1 MSFSARLALFALSAL
16 LLSAQER
23 SALEREP
30 QGWTEITPG
39 PNFARWTQLA
49 ISPDQDDPIPQ
60 WSIFPGGVVL
70 REGGGYFFGYT
81 VVDGAQ
87 GATISE
93 YKYRPVEKSHPGPEA
108 EGFRLE
114 FRNLKV
120 KPLPSASLQ

>member
-30 QGWTEITPG
+30 QGWTEITPS
-39 PNFARWTQLA
+39 PNFA
-49 ISPDQDDPIPQ
+49 ISPGQDDLIPQ